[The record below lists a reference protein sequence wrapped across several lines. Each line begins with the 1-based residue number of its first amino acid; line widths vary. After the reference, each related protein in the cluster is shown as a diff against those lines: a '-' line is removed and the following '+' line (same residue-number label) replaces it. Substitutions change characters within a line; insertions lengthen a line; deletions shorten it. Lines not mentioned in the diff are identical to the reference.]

1 MTLTAKDVAEI
12 TRLLEQSS
20 FDELYLELDGV
31 KLSLRRGGAGARAGA
46 AAPAAPAAAASTSAA
61 STSAAST
68 SPASAPAASALGA
81 RAPTGA
87 AQSAMPEAVRPAVGA
102 AAPHAAAPAADP
114 NSHDIVAPLLGTF
127 YRAPKPGAPPFVEV
141 GSLVEEETII
151 GIIEVM
157 KLMNTVRAGVR
168 GRVTEILA
176 RDGVLVEY
184 GEALMRV
191 GKTS

>member
-12 TRLLEQSS
+12 TRLLEESS

-31 KLSLRRGGAGARAGA
+31 KLSLKRNGAGTGRASAPPPGWGSPGTPGTAGA
-46 AAPAAPAAAASTSAA
+46 AGSLAAAAPSGVSAPLGASAA
-61 STSAAST
+61 SAA
-68 SPASAPAASALGA
+68 
-81 RAPTGA
+81 
-87 AQSAMPEAVRPAVGA
+87 V
-102 AAPHAAAPAADP
+102 AADP
-114 NSHDIVAPLLGTF
+114 NNHNVSAPLLGTY
-127 YRAPKPGAPPFVEV
+127 YRAPKPGAPAYVEV
-141 GSLVEEETII
+141 GSVVEEDTII

-184 GEALMRV
+184 GETLLRIAKS
-191 GKTS
+191 G